1 MSRGVGYSLNCYR
14 LLLHVYPALLRWWGS
29 HEMLQVFRE
38 RCEEQQ
44 RRRGLLGLILLWLEI
59 VAGAAIEAPQE
70 HFRMLLHEL
79 RFAIRTLRKSPGF
92 TSAAVI
98 CLALG
103 PGGSPAVFSIVNA
116 VLLKPLPYRD
126 S

>member
-1 MSRGVGYSLNCYR
+1 MSRGVAYSLNCYR
-14 LLLHVYPALLRWWGS
+14 LLLHVYPAPLRWWGS

-59 VAGAAIEAPQE
+59 VADAAIEAPQE
-70 HFRMLLHEL
+70 HYRMLLHEL
-79 RFAIRTLRKSPGF
+79 RYAIRTLRKSPGF

-103 PGGSPAVFSIVNA
+103 
-116 VLLKPLPYRD
+116 L
-126 S
+126 